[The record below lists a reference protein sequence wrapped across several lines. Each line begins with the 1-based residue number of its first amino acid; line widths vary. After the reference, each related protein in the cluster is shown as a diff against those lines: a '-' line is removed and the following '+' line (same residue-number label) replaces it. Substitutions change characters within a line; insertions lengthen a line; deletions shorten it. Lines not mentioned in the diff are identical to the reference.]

1 MKQRFFIVVLLLVC
15 GLVQPAWATSPRH
28 LTLGLIADDTS
39 GDMARFLELVHQE
52 MDLLAGA
59 RYTYTLGE
67 GKGGT
72 IDWSADKAR
81 ALYRELVADPE
92 VDLIV
97 SIGVVSSSVVADSG
111 PYTKPVIA
119 VGIMDSVLQGVRD
132 GDEDRSGIANL
143 TYVHFNH
150 SITED
155 LLLFRRLTS
164 FEEVGIVFDPSVVD
178 VIQKKEAELD
188 KALKPES
195 GYRIVAS
202 NKGVNEVLAEL
213 SGVDAVYVGYMGAQ
227 EEVGRPALVQALK
240 EMKIPTF
247 GATLR
252 DVRQG
257 VLASASPEGTY
268 NRVARRVAL
277 NIDGWVG
284 GDRLANLPVN
294 MDFEVALTINMETA
308 RAIGF
313 SPSFEMLSGAELMGD
328 LQEGGAFYT
337 LPEAVNSALIANPD
351 LRINTFDVRQAKEAV
366 RLAGTS
372 FLPDVKLVGS
382 QAYIDEDVA
391 ATSNNTQAERTTS
404 GSAVVEQLIYSDEAI
419 GNISSQKD
427 LLAAEQDS
435 RHALVLDTV
444 FDTTVAFTDLLKAR
458 TEEKVQMDNLALIR
472 KNLVIAKQR
481 EEAGYAGSG
490 DVFSWESRLATA
502 RASLFT
508 ARSNVNVA
516 SRNLNLIMGVPI
528 NQKTRALDAG
538 LDNFMAGS
546 YLVRSVEGRL
556 NNTEGFEM
564 YLEFLVAEAI
574 GNAPELAALSSNI
587 SAVQTRA
594 GVLSRKNWVPT
605 VSAAGTWVRD
615 MDRGGAGSDDTLFY
629 HEERWDAS
637 VQLTWTLFSGG
648 ENRVELARERLTLA
662 QLEEK
667 RRKAEKEIELAVRV
681 ALLDTIT
688 RYVNREQAVRS
699 AEYAK
704 KSLDLIADSYAK
716 GKASLTDLVEA
727 QNSSLTADLEATNAI
742 YEQVRA
748 LLKLER
754 TVGKM
759 TLVSDPAETEA
770 FAGRIRALFDQ

>member
-1 MKQRFFIVVLLLVC
+1 VKRNILIVLMLLVC
-15 GLVQPAWATSPRH
+15 GIPQAGWASSGRH

-39 GDMARFLELVHQE
+39 GDMARFLGLVQQE

-67 GKGGT
+67 AKGGT
-72 IDWSADKAR
+72 IDWNADKAR

-97 SIGVVSSSVVADSG
+97 SIGVVSSSVIADSG
-111 PYTKPVIA
+111 PYAKPVIA

-150 SITED
+150 SITKD
-155 LLLFRRLTS
+155 LLLFHRLTP
-164 FEEVGIVFDPSVVD
+164 FKEVGIVFDPSVAD
-178 VIQKKEAELD
+178 VIRKKEGELD
-188 KALKPES
+188 KALHPEAD
-195 GYRIVAS
+195 YRIVSS

-227 EEVGRPALVQALK
+227 EEVGRPALVQALN

-247 GATLR
+247 GGSLR
-252 DVRQG
+252 DVRKG
-257 VLASASPEGTY
+257 VLASASPEGTF

-284 GDRLANLPVN
+284 GDKLAELPVN
-294 MDFEVALTINMETA
+294 MEFEVALTINMETA
-308 RAIGF
+308 RSIGF
-313 SPSFEMLSGAELMGD
+313 SPSFEMLSGAQLLGD
-328 LQEGGAFYT
+328 LQEGGLFYT
-337 LPEAVNSALIANPD
+337 LPEAVNSALAANHD
-351 LRINTFDVRQAKEAV
+351 LRINTFDVRQAEEAV
-366 RLAGTS
+366 RQAGTS

-382 QAYIDEDVA
+382 QTFIDEDVA
-391 ATSNNTQAERTTS
+391 TTSNNTQAERTTT

-419 GNISSQKD
+419 GTISSQKD
-427 LLAAEQDS
+427 LLEAEQDS
-435 RHALVLDTV
+435 RQALVLDTV

-458 TEEKVQMDNLALIR
+458 TEETVQMDNLALIR

-490 DVFSWESRLATA
+490 DVFSWESRMATSKA
-502 RASLFT
+502 ALFT
-508 ARSNVNVA
+508 ARANVNVA

-528 NQKTRALDAG
+528 DQKTRALDAG
-538 LDNFMAGS
+538 LDDFMDGS
-546 YLVRSVEGRL
+546 YLVSSVKGRL
-556 NNTEGFEM
+556 TNTEGFET
-564 YLEFLVAEAI
+564 YLTFLVDEAVK
-574 GNAPELAALSSNI
+574 NAPELSALSRNI

-605 VSAAGTWVRD
+605 VSAAGSWNRD
-615 MDRGGAGSDDTLFY
+615 MDRGGAGSGDSLIY

-637 VQLTWTLFSGG
+637 VQLTWTLYSGG

-667 RRKAEKEIELAVRV
+667 RRKAEKNIELSVRV

-688 RYVNREQAVRS
+688 RYVTREQAVRS

-727 QNSSLTADLEATNAI
+727 QSSSLTADLEATNAI
-742 YEQVRA
+742 YEQVKA

-754 TVGKM
+754 TVGQM
-759 TLVSDPAETEA
+759 TLVSDPVETEA
-770 FAGRIRALFDQ
+770 FAGRIKALFDQ

>member
-1 MKQRFFIVVLLLVC
+1 MKRNILIVLMLLVW
-15 GLVQPAWATSPRH
+15 GIPQAGWTSSGRH
-28 LTLGLIADDTS
+28 LTLGLIADDTR
-39 GDMARFLELVHQE
+39 GDMAQFLGLVHQE

-67 GKGGT
+67 GKGGA
-72 IDWSADKAR
+72 IDWNADKAR

-92 VDLIV
+92 VDIIV
-97 SIGVVSSSVVADSG
+97 SIGVVSSSVIADSG
-111 PYTKPVIA
+111 PYSKPVIA
-119 VGIMDSVLQGVRD
+119 VGIMDSVLQGVRHS
-132 GDEDRSGIANL
+132 DEDRSGIANL

-150 SITED
+150 SITKD
-155 LLLFRRLTS
+155 LLLFRRLTP
-164 FEEVGIVFDPSVVD
+164 FKEVGIVFDPSVAD
-178 VIQKKEAELD
+178 VIRKKEGELD
-188 KALKPES
+188 KALHPEAD
-195 GYRIVAS
+195 YRIVSS

-213 SGVDAVYVGYMGAQ
+213 SGVDAVYVGYLGAQ
-227 EEVGRPALVQALK
+227 EEVGRPALVQALT

-247 GATLR
+247 GGSLR
-252 DVRQG
+252 DVRKG
-257 VLASASPEGTY
+257 VLASASPEGTF

-284 GDRLANLPVN
+284 GDKLSDLPVN
-294 MDFEVALTINMETA
+294 MEFEVALTINMETA

-313 SPSFEMLSGAELMGD
+313 SPSFEMLSGAQLLGD
-328 LQEGGAFYT
+328 LQEGGLFYT
-337 LPEAVNSALIANPD
+337 LQDAVNSALAANYD

-366 RLAGTS
+366 RQAGTS

-382 QAYIDEDVA
+382 QTFIDEDVA
-391 ATSNNTQAERTTS
+391 TTSNNTQAERTTT

-419 GNISSQKD
+419 GTISSQKD
-427 LLAAEQDS
+427 LLEAEQES
-435 RHALVLDTV
+435 RQALILDTV

-458 TEEKVQMDNLALIR
+458 TEETVQMDNLALIR

-490 DVFSWESRLATA
+490 DVFSWESRMATSKA
-502 RASLFT
+502 ALFT

-528 NQKTRALDAG
+528 DQKTRALGAG
-538 LDNFMAGS
+538 LDDFMDGS
-546 YLVRSVEGRL
+546 FLVRSVKGRL
-556 NNTEGFEM
+556 TNTEGFET
-564 YLEFLVAEAI
+564 YLTFLVEEAVK
-574 GNAPELAALSSNI
+574 NAPELSALSRNI
-587 SAVQTRA
+587 SAVETRA

-605 VSAAGTWVRD
+605 VSAAGTWNRD
-615 MDRGGAGSDDTLFY
+615 MDRGGAGSEDGPLY

-637 VQLTWTLFSGG
+637 VNLTWTLYSGG

-667 RRKAEKEIELAVRV
+667 RRKAQQEIELSVRV

-688 RYVNREQAVRS
+688 RYVTREQAVRS

-704 KSLDLIADSYAK
+704 KSLNLIADSYAK

-759 TLVSDPAETEA
+759 TLVSDPLETEA
-770 FAGRIRALFDQ
+770 FAGRIKALFDQ